1 MDDIEI
7 YLRLENALK
16 DAVVKKDNTTN
27 ILHHLKKYFDNKNT
41 KKLFEKFF
49 DKEILKEGNVL
60 KEEKSSIDKRIVEY
74 RLDELHK
81 LYNEYLVFCL
91 KEISRNC
98 ENYVSNLIVRTLLK
112 VAINFNYDYDLLNQ
126 IKTIIK
132 REALFRIEEKERKRT
147 TDRSTLS
154 FMNASNYSFD
164 TGKIYI
170 DVLLNII
177 DENIDKEKINEE
189 IKVCREVV
197 FRLVEYFGKEEL

>member
-197 FRLVEYFGKEEL
+197 LRLVEYFE